1 MKNWQEDV
9 LRIVSDQECEKEIFG
24 RIAEAAREL
33 GFEYCAYGLRF
44 PLPVSR
50 PESLILSNYPPGWR
64 RRYDEANYLSVDPTV
79 LHGRRT
85 QSPLIWT
92 DSVFSS
98 TPQLWHEARSFGLKV
113 GWAQSSL
120 DGYGVGGMLT
130 LARSSEPITAE
141 ELVDREMQMR
151 WLAHLAHVTL
161 VERLKRKLPTN
172 CDSYPLTR
180 RETEVL
186 KWTADGKSCQDIA
199 DILSVS
205 KHTVDFH
212 VKNAVVKLNAGNK
225 TAAVVRA
232 AMMGMLN

>member
-1 MKNWQEDV
+1 MKNWQEEV
-9 LRIVSDQECEKEIFG
+9 LRVVSDQVCEKEIFA
-24 RIAEAAREL
+24 RIAEAARAL
-33 GFEYCAYGLRF
+33 GFEHCAYGLRS

-50 PESLILSNYPPGWR
+50 PETLLLSNYPLGWC
-64 RRYDEANYLSVDPTV
+64 RRYEEANYLSLDPTV
-79 LHGRRT
+79 LHGRRSQT
-85 QSPLIWT
+85 PLVWT
-92 DSVFSS
+92 DGVFES
-98 TPQLWHEARSFGLKV
+98 TPRLWHEARSFGLRV

-120 DGYGVGGMLT
+120 DGFGVGGMLT
-130 LARSSEPITAE
+130 LARSSEPISQE
-141 ELVDREMQMR
+141 ELVENEMQMR
-151 WLAHLAHVTL
+151 WLAHLAHVSL

-172 CDSYPLTR
+172 GDCCPLTS